1 MDKAKI
7 FNILLPHQKQS
18 SAGVLLKAVLK
29 NFAKCT
35 GKHLCQS
42 LFFSKVISLS
52 LKLYEKGAYGTGV
65 FLWVLQNF
73 SERLF
78 CRTPLDDCFKHMR
91 VNVFWNIVFIFIF
104 LNMLPINTKP
114 FLVALKFATYILYG
128 NHYKLL
134 HVLL

>member
-18 SAGVLLKAVLK
+18 SAGVLLKAVLE

-42 LFFSKVISLS
+42 LFFSKFVSLS

-65 FLWVLQNF
+65 FL
-73 SERLF
+73 
-78 CRTPLDDCFKHMR
+78 
-91 VNVFWNIVFIFIF
+91 
-104 LNMLPINTKP
+104 
-114 FLVALKFATYILYG
+114 
-128 NHYKLL
+128 
-134 HVLL
+134 